1 MVILLNSGKKALIV
15 EKRLDVGLKHRRI
28 CLFSLFLEKSL
39 VSVVGFFH
47 IFLEL
52 GDLLLNGSS
61 ISAQVV
67 NPFCT
72 PIPFSCLFSSNAWQG
87 MRNDLEVGGWSF
99 LPAGAGGAQRVKD
112 AVLLA
117 RDGGDIS
124 KMPPWCW
131 R

>member
-1 MVILLNSGKKALIV
+1 MVILPNSGKKALIV
-15 EKRLDVGLKHRRI
+15 KKRLDVGLKHRRI
-28 CLFSLFLEKSL
+28 CRFSLFLEKL
-39 VSVVGFFH
+39 WFPLWVFFH

-61 ISAQVV
+61 FSAQVV
-67 NPFCT
+67 HPFCT
-72 PIPFSCLFSSNAWQG
+72 PIPFSCLFSSSAWQG
-87 MRNDLEVGGWSF
+87 MRNNLEAGGWSF

-112 AVLLA
+112 SVLLV
-117 RDGGDIS
+117 RDGGGIS